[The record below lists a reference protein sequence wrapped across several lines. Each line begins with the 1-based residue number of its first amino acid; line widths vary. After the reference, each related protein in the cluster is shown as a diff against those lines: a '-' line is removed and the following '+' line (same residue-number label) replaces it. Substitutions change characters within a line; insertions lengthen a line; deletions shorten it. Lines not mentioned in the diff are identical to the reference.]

1 VRRFVFLSLGLL
13 LLPSVLAAGLGLWS
27 PAAAWQE
34 HLGLELLLQLL
45 LALEES
51 ALHSRLVGD
60 GLVGVLEVSL
70 ILGSVAAILA
80 SLRFWEPRLPGPL
93 KGAIAVPESGP
104 AFVGLVV
111 AAGVIAV
118 AAASARPLFWA
129 CVVSGLTLRHY
140 FLRQGNLPPRSPWT
154 APENRRRRIVCGV
167 LATALSYYGVTSL
180 WEGATYHNPVF
191 ALGELWADSLGRH
204 PLLAGSSWG
213 LAGLAAGAAL
223 LAWGS
228 RGLRPRGDRYLAAG
242 GAVTLLLLVAS
253 VVLEPLLE
261 RRWAVLLAGP
271 GLVLLS
277 AGLGAVSARWSPG
290 SATDWAALD
299 PRRVF
304 AATLPLLFGAAAVL
318 LCCLTLSL
326 WTPLGTLPEGVEK
339 ISDADCVFSLGVDTH
354 DRIFFTDRCSVSAGM
369 VDSSGT
375 EVWPLTPGAA
385 EAVEELGGPDESG
398 TFWAAI
404 QAYALEAELVL
415 LAIEGPAGPRSIDPQ
430 LLSKERAEGLGLID
444 EIGSSLLQTPADR
457 AVARDPGGRL
467 LPAQALL
474 PDCWLSSWI
483 PLPGDRGGEVLLGC
497 ENRSGGLIFDTRSRR
512 ISREVSLTSRLE
524 SGAFS
529 PQGDRLFAVSLWSD
543 PYVHA
548 FSWPGGEE
556 TARSAV
562 GPFNW
567 DIVTVPGEA
576 GYRLWLPRFIEGVM
590 LVLDPETLATEAQIP
605 LSFGIRAVH
614 YEPVYRRVW
623 AAASYSGE
631 LWSIRTS
638 PPYDRQVFPL
648 CGQTRDL
655 VSDSRGGVIA
665 STDCG
670 IFRFDSAILLG
681 AGG

>member
-1 VRRFVFLSLGLL
+1 
-13 LLPSVLAAGLGLWS
+13 
-27 PAAAWQE
+27 
-34 HLGLELLLQLL
+34 
-45 LALEES
+45 
-51 ALHSRLVGD
+51 
-60 GLVGVLEVSL
+60 
-70 ILGSVAAILA
+70 
-80 SLRFWEPRLPGPL
+80 
-93 KGAIAVPESGP
+93 
-104 AFVGLVV
+104 
-111 AAGVIAV
+111 
-118 AAASARPLFWA
+118 
-129 CVVSGLTLRHY
+129 
-140 FLRQGNLPPRSPWT
+140 
-154 APENRRRRIVCGV
+154 
-167 LATALSYYGVTSL
+167 
-180 WEGATYHNPVF
+180 
-191 ALGELWADSLGRH
+191 
-204 PLLAGSSWG
+204 
-213 LAGLAAGAAL
+213 
-223 LAWGS
+223 
-228 RGLRPRGDRYLAAG
+228 
-242 GAVTLLLLVAS
+242 LLLLVAT
-253 VVLEPLLE
+253 VLLEPLPE

-277 AGLGAVSARWSPG
+277 AGLGAASARHSPG

-299 PRRVF
+299 PRRAF
-304 AATLPLLFGAAAVL
+304 AATLPLLFGSAAVL
-318 LCCLTLSL
+318 LCSLTLSL
-326 WTPLGTLPEGVEK
+326 WTPLGALPDGVEK
-339 ISDADCVFSLGVDTH
+339 ISEADGVFSLGIDTH
-354 DRIFFTDRCSVSAGM
+354 DRIFFTDRSEVSAGM

-375 EVWPLTPGAA
+375 EVWPLTPAAA
-385 EAVEELGGPDESG
+385 EAVEELGGPDENG

-415 LAIEGPAGPRSIDPQ
+415 LAIEGPTGPRSIDPE

-444 EIGSSLLQTPADR
+444 EHGTALLQTPADR
-457 AVARDPGGRL
+457 AVARGPDG
-467 LPAQALL
+467 LPLAAQALL

-497 ENRSGGLIFDTRSRR
+497 ENRSGGLIFDTQQRR
-512 ISREVSLTSRLE
+512 IRREVALTSRLE

-529 PQGDRLFAVSLWSD
+529 PQGDRLFGLSLWSD

-556 TARSAV
+556 TARRAV

-567 DIVTVPGEA
+567 DILTVPGET
-576 GYRLWLPRFIEGVM
+576 GYRVWLPRFIEGVM

-614 YEPVYRRVW
+614 YEPVYGRVW

-670 IFRFDSAILLG
+670 IFRFDSATLLERG
-681 AGG
+681 R